1 MTGGAVNTGGGGWVG
16 GMIGGGG
23 VEGGLVVSSIS
34 FTRVRVVQ
42 NGAMGKLIA
51 GGQGKRIKLGFG
63 GAEAESRVQLG
74 APFLKVWIGLSGLD
88 Y

>member
-51 GGQGKRIKLGFG
+51 GAADRGNLPREVRSLVRK
-63 GAEAESRVQLG
+63 E
-74 APFLKVWIGLSGLD
+74 LSFE
-88 Y
+88 